1 METLEIEDLK
11 ILLALVDRELNKNWR
26 HLLPPCG
33 YSPYAQREA
42 INVSRIKSISLKK
55 SRAIIEQMI
64 KDREFQNKIKPLP
77 F

>member
-11 ILLALVDRELNKNWR
+11 NLLCAIGVYSAFVD
-26 HLLPPCG
+26 
-33 YSPYAQREA
+33 YADNTEVA
-42 INVSRIKSISLKK
+42 NSLKK

-64 KDREFQNKIKPLP
+64 KDKEFERESKPLP